1 MGDKNTQIIHS
12 LDKGLVL
19 LETIE
24 QETYPITLHALW
36 KKLGW
41 DKATILRMCN
51 TLERRG
57 YIRKDP
63 STKQYSLGLK
73 IFGLYESILK
83 HIDVQQMA
91 KQYLERISQE
101 TGESAHL
108 AFFIEKSAVFI
119 DKVVGS
125 KDPPIN
131 VQIGGREPL
140 HCTAMGKAFLAF
152 SEIPD
157 LGQQLEIP
165 LKKYTPQSIDSPEEL
180 EQELEKIKSRS
191 YAVDNEEYI
200 AGVRCIAAPIF
211 NHTGVPV
218 AAIGISAPKERIPDT
233 RIERYGTIIST
244 TAAELSE
251 KLGFADRS
259 NQ

>member
-1 MGDKNTQIIHS
+1 MGEKNTQIIHS
-12 LDKGLVL
+12 LDKGLLL

-24 QETYPITLHALW
+24 QETYPVTLHALW
-36 KKLGW
+36 KKMGW

-91 KQYLERISQE
+91 RQYLERIAQK
-101 TGESAHL
+101 TGESTHL

-125 KDPPIN
+125 NDPPVN

-152 SEIPD
+152 SNAPD
-157 LGQQLEIP
+157 LEQQLDMP
-165 LKKYTPQSIDSPEEL
+165 LKKHTPQSIDSPEKIK
-180 EQELEKIKSRS
+180 QELERIKSRT

-218 AAIGISAPKERIPDT
+218 AAIGISAPKERLPDT

-251 KLGFADRS
+251 KLGFS
-259 NQ
+259 NL